1 MPLHLLIAMKQ
12 QYVKIFFSFC
22 CSLLV
27 VVTLAQSGV
36 QLSGGV
42 RVQDNNTDIPYLL
55 KSEKDIPTAID
66 KNLFIKVNV
75 SKEKC
80 FVGEPILV
88 TYKLYTRLQSESKL
102 LKQPDFNGCSVIEM
116 TTTDIEAE
124 REVIGGKVFRSYII
138 RRVQLIPLQEGDITL
153 GAATL
158 DNTISFYKSV
168 EEITQHRPS
177 ITHTATISNASTLIH
192 ANSLPISKEAINF
205 NNSIGTFIISAK
217 VLKTTDTANDNNSLE
232 IRIDGIGNFQNLICP
247 TVNWPKN
254 VDHFDVESN
263 ESLDKFSFPVSG
275 KKVFT
280 VPFICKQTGK
290 LVIPPISFTYFD
302 ADKQVYTTT
311 STDSIHINVLPSV
324 EKIEVAKISTEIG
337 NGKYIWI
344 VPCIAV
350 VAGIVLWLSFF
361 RKKAVATTVPE
372 ATITTI
378 ETIPVVAKTDIELLN
393 ELLLIE
399 DDKQYFQEAKSLADS
414 MLQKLTDSHKQQQLQ
429 QVINQC
435 NEVLYAYNNS
445 ISKAQIFE
453 QLEEVIGS

>member
-12 QYVKIFFSFC
+12 QYFKLLFAFC
-22 CSLLV
+22 CSLLAV
-27 VVTLAQSGV
+27 VAMAQSGV

-42 RVQDNNTDIPYLL
+42 YAQDNATDIPYLL
-55 KSEKDIPTAID
+55 KSEKDIPAAID

-102 LKQPDFNGCSVIEM
+102 LKQPDFRGCSVIEM

-124 REVIGGKVFRSYII
+124 KEVIGGKVFKSYII

-158 DNTISFYKSV
+158 DNTISFYKTV
-168 EEITQHRPS
+168 DEVAQRRPS
-177 ITHTATISNASTLIH
+177 ITHTATISNAATTIH
-192 ANSLPISKEAINF
+192 ASSLPTGKEAANF
-205 NNSIGTFIISAK
+205 TNSIGTFIISAK

-232 IRIDGIGNFQNLICP
+232 IRIDGIGNFQNLLCP
-247 TVNWPKN
+247 VINWPKN
-254 VDHFDVESN
+254 IDHFDIEST

-302 ADKQVYTTT
+302 ADKKAFATT
-311 STDSIHINVLPSV
+311 STDSIRINVLPQA
-324 EKIEVAKISTEIG
+324 EKIEVTKISTEVG

-361 RKKAVATTVPE
+361 RKKATVSTPE
-372 ATITTI
+372 AIVAPT
-378 ETIPVVAKTDIELLN
+378 EPVAVIAKTNTELLN

-399 DDKQYFQEAKSLADS
+399 ADKQYFQEAKTLADS
-414 MLQKLTDSHKQQQLQ
+414 ILQTLTDSHKQQQLQ

-453 QLEEVIGS
+453 QLELVVGS

>member
-1 MPLHLLIAMKQ
+1 MRLHLLIAMKQ
-12 QYVKIFFSFC
+12 QYVKILFAFC
-22 CSLLV
+22 CSLLAIV
-27 VVTLAQSGV
+27 IMAQSGV

-42 RVQDNNTDIPYLL
+42 YAQDNTTDIPYLL
-55 KSEKDIPTAID
+55 KSEKDIPSAIG

-75 SKEKC
+75 SKEQC

-102 LKQPDFNGCSVIEM
+102 LKQPDFRGCSVIEM

-124 REVIGGKVFRSYII
+124 REVIGGKVFKSYII

-153 GAATL
+153 GAVTL
-158 DNTISFYKSV
+158 DNTISFYKTV
-168 EEITQHRPS
+168 DEITQHRPS
-177 ITHTATISNASTLIH
+177 ITHTATISNAATIIH
-192 ANSLPISKEAINF
+192 ANSLPTSKEAVKF
-205 NNSIGTFIISAK
+205 TNSIGTFMISAK

-247 TVNWPKN
+247 TINWPKN

-275 KKVFT
+275 KKMFT

-290 LVIPPISFTYFD
+290 FVIPPISFTYFD
-302 ADKQVYTTT
+302 ADKKVYATT
-311 STDSIHINVLPSV
+311 STDSIRINVLPPA
-324 EKIEVAKISTEIG
+324 EKIEVAKISTEVG

-361 RKKAVATTVPE
+361 RKKAVNTIASE
-372 ATITTI
+372 AIITTI
-378 ETIPVVAKTDIELLN
+378 ETVTVVAKTDTELLN

-414 MLQKLTDSHKQQQLQ
+414 MLQKQNDNNKLLQLQ
-429 QVINQC
+429 SVINQC

-445 ISKAQIFE
+445 ITKAQIFE
-453 QLEEVIGS
+453 QLEQAIKA

>member
-12 QYVKIFFSFC
+12 QYIKLLFTFY
-22 CSLLV
+22 CSLLAIV
-27 VVTLAQSGV
+27 AIAQSGV

-42 RVQDNNTDIPYLL
+42 YAQDNTTDIPYLL
-55 KSEKDIPTAID
+55 KSEKDIPAAID

-102 LKQPDFNGCSVIEM
+102 LKQPDFRGCSVIEM

-124 REVIGGKVFRSYII
+124 KEVIGGKVFKSYII

-158 DNTISFYKSV
+158 DNTISFYKTV
-168 EEITQHRPS
+168 DEITQRRPS
-177 ITHTATISNASTLIH
+177 ITHTATISNTVKIIH
-192 ANSLPISKEAINF
+192 ANSMPTNKEAANF
-205 NNSIGTFIISAK
+205 TNSIGTFMISAK

-247 TVNWPKN
+247 TIDWPKN
-254 VDHFDVESN
+254 VDHFDIEST

-302 ADKQVYTTT
+302 ADKKAFATT
-311 STDSIHINVLPSV
+311 STDSIRINVLPQA
-324 EKIEVAKISTEIG
+324 EKIEVAKISTEVG

-361 RKKAVATTVPE
+361 RKKAPVSISEAIVATTE
-372 ATITTI
+372 
-378 ETIPVVAKTDIELLN
+378 PVTVTAKTDAELLN

-414 MLQKLTDSHKQQQLQ
+414 MLQTLTDSHKQQQLQ

-453 QLEEVIGS
+453 QLELVIGS

>member
-1 MPLHLLIAMKQ
+1 MLLHLFIAMKQ
-12 QYVKIFFSFC
+12 QYVKFLFAFC
-22 CSLLV
+22 CSLLAV
-27 VVTLAQSGV
+27 VAMAQSGV

-42 RVQDNNTDIPYLL
+42 YAQDNTTDIPYLL
-55 KSEKDIPTAID
+55 KSEKDIPSAID

-75 SKEKC
+75 SKEQC

-102 LKQPDFNGCSVIEM
+102 LKQPDFRGCSVIEM

-124 REVIGGKVFRSYII
+124 REVIGGKVFKSYII

-158 DNTISFYKSV
+158 DNTISFYKTV
-168 EEITQHRPS
+168 DEITQNRPS
-177 ITHTATISNASTLIH
+177 ITHTATISNAATIIH
-192 ANSLPISKEAINF
+192 ANSLPTSKVAVKF
-205 NNSIGTFIISAK
+205 ANSIGTFMISAK

-232 IRIDGIGNFQNLICP
+232 IRVDGIGNFQNLICP
-247 TVNWPKN
+247 TISWPKN
-254 VDHFDVESN
+254 VDHFDVEST

-280 VPFICKQTGK
+280 VPFICKQAGK
-290 LVIPPISFTYFD
+290 LVIPPISFIYFD
-302 ADKQVYTTT
+302 ADKKVYATT
-311 STDSIHINVLPSV
+311 STDSIRINVLPQA
-324 EKIEVAKISTEIG
+324 EKIEVAKISTEVG

-350 VAGIVLWLSFF
+350 VAGIILWLSFF
-361 RKKAVATTVPE
+361 RKKAPETMPE
-372 ATITTI
+372 AIVTIT
-378 ETIPVVAKTDIELLN
+378 ETVMIAAKTDAELLN

-399 DDKQYFQEAKSLADS
+399 DDKQYFQAAKSLADS
-414 MLQKLTDSHKQQQLQ
+414 FLNGTSSSTKQGQLQ
-429 QVINQC
+429 QLINQC

-445 ISKAQIFE
+445 ISKAKIFE
-453 QLEEVIGS
+453 QLEQVIGS